1 MVEKNKLTFTSYN
14 CKNFGEDKYKIV
26 ENMIDSSTFV
36 LLQEHW
42 QYEKQFIE
50 KIKGIKTNIDCVV
63 SSPMN
68 ENITNL
74 GRGKG
79 GVAIIW
85 KNNIKCKIENVSC
98 SSKRLCAIKIIL
110 DDFKFILFNVYM
122 PTDPGNGNY
131 DITEYKDVLQE
142 ISVILSNS
150 DTNVFI
156 LGGDWISDVSRNN
169 VQTNT
174 FFIIF

>member
-1 MVEKNKLTFTSYN
+1 
-14 CKNFGEDKYKIV
+14 
-26 ENMIDSSTFV
+26 MIHSSTFV
-36 LLQEHW
+36 LRQEHW

-85 KNNIKCKIENVSC
+85 KDSIKCKIENVSC
-98 SSKRLCAIKIIL
+98 SSKRL
-110 DDFKFILFNVYM
+110 
-122 PTDPGNGNY
+122 
-131 DITEYKDVLQE
+131 
-142 ISVILSNS
+142 
-150 DTNVFI
+150 
-156 LGGDWISDVSRNN
+156 
-169 VQTNT
+169 
-174 FFIIF
+174 